1 MSRLR
6 RTLVLALTAVA
17 VVLGL
22 TSPAGAAYSDSATV
36 TSSVST
42 VKVAAPTALST
53 AGTKCETSSDAAT
66 MRYTTTLHAKLSWAA
81 SPTRGVSGY
90 LVIAVFSDGSTYPVT
105 QVAAPA
111 TSVTGDYDAYYA
123 TQNVRVVVMTLTSY
137 GWTATS
143 SLSGVI
149 KC

>member
-1 MSRLR
+1 MTGLR
-6 RTLVLALTAVA
+6 RALVLVLAAVT
-17 VVLGL
+17 VTLGL
-22 TSPAGAAYSDSATV
+22 TSPASAAYSDTATM
-36 TSSVST
+36 TSTAST
-42 VKVAAPTALST
+42 LKVAPPTSLST
-53 AGTKCETSSDAAT
+53 AGTKCETSYDAAT
-66 MRYTTTLHAKLSWAA
+66 MRYTTTLHAKASWVA

-90 LVIAVFSDGSTYPVT
+90 LVVAVFSDGSTYPVA

-123 TQNVRVVVMTLTSY
+123 TQNIRVIVMTLTSY
-137 GWTATS
+137 GWTAAS